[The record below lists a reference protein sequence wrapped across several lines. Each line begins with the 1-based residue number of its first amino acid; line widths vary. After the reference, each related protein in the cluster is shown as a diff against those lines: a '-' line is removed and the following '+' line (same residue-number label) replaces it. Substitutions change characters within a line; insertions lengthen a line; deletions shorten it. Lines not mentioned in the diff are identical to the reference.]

1 MLEADFYRKL
11 YSDLQRMTPE
21 EAQQHYLQYGIAE
34 GRQASSRGSRTGII
48 EFLQGVTRVLEI
60 GPFDRPMVYGPSVKY
75 ADYLSREELKCRAQ
89 ALERNPDG
97 VPFIHFILA
106 ETPLKEI
113 PLRFGAVVSS
123 HCIEHQPDLIRHLQD
138 VELLLEPNG
147 LAVFLIPDKRYCF
160 DHFLSASSIADVLTA
175 YHRNALVHDI
185 GSVIEHWALTTH
197 NDSARHWRGD
207 HGRPVIEDAGLEPV
221 RRAMDTFD
229 RNPNAY
235 VDVHAW
241 QFTPSSFAAIVRQL
255 KELGLVNL
263 EIAELHHTLRDSNEF
278 IAVLQR
284 PRPTASR

>member
-1 MLEADFYRKL
+1 
-11 YSDLQRMTPE
+11 
-21 EAQQHYLQYGIAE
+21 
-34 GRQASSRGSRTGII
+34 
-48 EFLQGVTRVLEI
+48 
-60 GPFDRPMVYGPSVKY
+60 
-75 ADYLSREELKCRAQ
+75 
-89 ALERNPDG
+89 
-97 VPFIHFILA
+97 
-106 ETPLKEI
+106 
-113 PLRFGAVVSS
+113 VVSS